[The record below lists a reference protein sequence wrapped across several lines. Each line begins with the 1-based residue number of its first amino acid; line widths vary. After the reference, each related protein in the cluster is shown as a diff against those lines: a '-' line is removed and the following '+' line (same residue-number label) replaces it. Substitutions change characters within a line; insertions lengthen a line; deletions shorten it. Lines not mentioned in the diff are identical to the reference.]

1 MIIQK
6 IKDVIRGKDILQNSK
21 KLSKQKDLK
30 IQHNRKLIVL
40 KQKIDFLGESNDNL
54 QSYF

>member
-21 KLSKQKDLK
+21 KLSKKKDLK